1 VNFFKNLHK
10 KNDKGQFLNRVQQDE
25 REGNNAPGQKPR
37 KIGAKS
43 LTGTVILN
51 KVRHA
56 LKHSVKSTVDD
67 TKL

>member
-1 VNFFKNLHK
+1 MNFFRNLHK
-10 KNDKGQFLNRVQQDE
+10 KNDKGQFLNRVVLDE
-25 REGNNAPGQKPR
+25 LQGNNPSGQRTR

-51 KVRHA
+51 KVRQA
-56 LKHSVKSTVDD
+56 LTKSIRSMIRD